1 MDMLTVPRMAGVP
14 FRLPSLLRCNP
25 LRMTALLAVLIALA
39 ACSNGQPAADFV
51 LTTFQGEKFRLSEQR
66 GNAVVINFW
75 YPSCPPCRDEM
86 PAFQEVWEEYQ
97 GRNVRFIGL
106 FVPQGF
112 DTEVEA
118 RQFVDEFG
126 LTFDFATDV
135 RARVAQEYA
144 VQFFPTTYFI
154 DQAGRDAPHG
164 NQPNG
169 RGPIDRHPGRTGG
182 LMDILGIILLAIRW
196 AHALAAVVW
205 IGGSLFMLLAG
216 RPALRAADSGGL
228 VGRALAAEFRPIVVT
243 AIAVLIVSGVILTVD
258 RLTSDAAGMAYT
270 AVLVAKILLAVYAF
284 IVAWLLPRRRDRP
297 AGGIGGAVTGPVA
310 LTIAGVLVIGLADV
324 LTWFFEKGLAG

>member
-1 MDMLTVPRMAGVP
+1 MLRSASG
-14 FRLPSLLRCNP
+14 LSLLPAFSRGNT
-25 LRMTALLAVLIALA
+25 LWLLGLSALLILLA
-39 ACSNGQPAADFV
+39 GCSSGQPAADFA
-51 LTTFQGEKFRLSEQR
+51 LTTFKGEKFRLSEQR

-97 GRNVRFIGL
+97 GRDIRFIGL

-154 DQAGRDAPHG
+154 DQAGRVH
-164 NQPNG
+164 
-169 RGPIDRHPGRTGG
+169 
-182 LMDILGIILLAIRW
+182 LMEISRMDVERLTDILEE
-196 AHALAAVVW
+196 
-205 IGGSLFMLLAG
+205 
-216 RPALRAADSGGL
+216 L
-228 VGRALAAEFRPIVVT
+228 VG
-243 AIAVLIVSGVILTVD
+243 
-258 RLTSDAAGMAYT
+258 
-270 AVLVAKILLAVYAF
+270 
-284 IVAWLLPRRRDRP
+284 
-297 AGGIGGAVTGPVA
+297 
-310 LTIAGVLVIGLADV
+310 
-324 LTWFFEKGLAG
+324 

>member
-1 MDMLTVPRMAGVP
+1 MSLASHPFCLRFPGFRYNIGMLIMQLRAGIRSGSLRIPRFTVHLMSG
-14 FRLPSLLRCNP
+14 LL
-25 LRMTALLAVLIALA
+25 LIAVTA
-39 ACSNGQPAADFV
+39 VGCSTGQPAADFS
-51 LTTFQGEKFRLSEQR
+51 LTTFGGEEFRLSEQR

-154 DQAGRDAPHG
+154 DQAGRVH
-164 NQPNG
+164 
-169 RGPIDRHPGRTGG
+169 
-182 LMDILGIILLAIRW
+182 LMEISRMD
-196 AHALAAVVW
+196 
-205 IGGSLFMLLAG
+205 
-216 RPALRAADSGGL
+216 
-228 VGRALAAEFRPIVVT
+228 
-243 AIAVLIVSGVILTVD
+243 VD
-258 RLTSDAAGMAYT
+258 RLTDILEE
-270 AVLVAKILLAVYAF
+270 LVS
-284 IVAWLLPRRRDRP
+284 
-297 AGGIGGAVTGPVA
+297 
-310 LTIAGVLVIGLADV
+310 
-324 LTWFFEKGLAG
+324 

>member
-1 MDMLTVPRMAGVP
+1 MVMQIVPCVNGVA
-14 FRLPSLLRCNP
+14 FRLLSFLRRNP
-25 LRMTALLAVLIALA
+25 VRSAALLVVSLSLA
-39 ACSNGQPAADFV
+39 ACSTGQPASDFTV
-51 LTTFQGEKFRLSEQR
+51 HTFAGEKFRLSEQR
-66 GNAVVINFW
+66 GDAVVINFW

-154 DQAGRDAPHG
+154 DQAGRVHLMEISRMDY
-164 NQPNG
+164 
-169 RGPIDRHPGRTGG
+169 DR
-182 LMDILGIILLAIRW
+182 LVDILDDLL
-196 AHALAAVVW
+196 
-205 IGGSLFMLLAG
+205 G
-216 RPALRAADSGGL
+216 
-228 VGRALAAEFRPIVVT
+228 
-243 AIAVLIVSGVILTVD
+243 
-258 RLTSDAAGMAYT
+258 
-270 AVLVAKILLAVYAF
+270 
-284 IVAWLLPRRRDRP
+284 
-297 AGGIGGAVTGPVA
+297 
-310 LTIAGVLVIGLADV
+310 
-324 LTWFFEKGLAG
+324 